1 MNYADFSQITIDDLL
16 HLPIMEELQKVMNM
30 LEKTNS
36 ILAFLADK
44 DEPERLTETKIGTV
58 IILGIL
64 QKFAD
69 GKLPTDF
76 TEEDWRDIK
85 DRVEEYAVYME
96 GDEYSRFIF
105 NLYAQY
111 IEASVQALPG
121 NIPDERISSIISI
134 ANEIRSQTD
143 EFIGAS
149 ITESTYTENCLWLCL
164 EAMVKLLSAYMGS
177 FTAEEFAYLG
187 EAAASFAFEY
197 SRLKLLQEEQ
207 ALLRSYIENQYT
219 LVRDLQQRFE
229 EYRKT
234 LIEETTNLQK
244 LIDNAF
250 TSDIHSALIGSA
262 ILARSVGVKEENIL
276 DTIEKID
283 DFFLN

>member
-1 MNYADFSQITIDDLL
+1 MNYADLSEMTIDDLL
-16 HLPIMEELQKVMNM
+16 NLPIIEDLQKVMNM

-36 ILAFLADK
+36 ILAFLAGK
-44 DEPERLTETKIGTV
+44 DEPESLTETKIGTV

-76 TEEDWRDIK
+76 TKEDWGDIK
-85 DRVEEYAVYME
+85 DRLAKYAVYME

-111 IEASVQALPG
+111 IESSVQALPG
-121 NIPDERISSIISI
+121 SVADERISSIISI
-134 ANEIRSQTD
+134 AEEIRSQTD
-143 EFIGAS
+143 EFTEGN
-149 ITESTYTENCLWLCL
+149 ITESAYTENCLWLCL
-164 EAMVKLLSAYMGS
+164 EAMVKLLSAYLGA
-177 FTAEEFAYLG
+177 FTVEEFSYLG

-207 ALLRSYIENQYT
+207 ALLRLYIENQYA
-219 LVRDLQQRFE
+219 LDRDLQLRFE
-229 EYRKT
+229 EYKKA
-234 LIEETTNLQK
+234 LAEESVNLQN
-244 LIDNAF
+244 LIKNAF
-250 TSDIHSALIGSA
+250 DSDIHSALIGSA